1 MKTSTGDP
9 AGPTRHYG
17 SQPMNKGGPVPN
29 DCTRLATGFLV
40 AMIVFLTIIHIV
52 RVISVHIQ
60 RKGWEL
66 DNIAAQVSYVLSLAM
81 MSYGMACKSYIYA
94 QNIGTMKA
102 NEQVGTMKGGTNDIT
117 PPPPDL
123 IPKFY
128 LPFLGFYYAAVLF
141 VKLSLL
147 LFYARIFSVNQQSLR
162 LRFTGMSGTLV
173 LINGIVL
180 LIWTGIVYMFF
191 ASSVVFW
198 KDPLETNPDAVV
210 VYQLN
215 RVGLAV
221 VGIGNAFTD
230 TLLLV
235 LAIWGI
241 WHTQLPTEKKRK
253 ASALVGLGV
262 LYVTPH
268 STVID

>member
-1 MKTSTGDP
+1 M
-9 AGPTRHYG
+9 
-17 SQPMNKGGPVPN
+17 Q
-29 DCTRLATGFLV
+29 
-40 AMIVFLTIIHIV
+40 
-52 RVISVHIQ
+52 
-60 RKGWEL
+60 
-66 DNIAAQVSYVLSLAM
+66 
-81 MSYGMACKSYIYA
+81 
-94 QNIGTMKA
+94 
-102 NEQVGTMKGGTNDIT
+102 GGTNDIT

-123 IPKFY
+123 ITRFY
-128 LPFLGFYYAAVLF
+128 LPFLGLYYAAVLF

-147 LFYARIFSVNQQSLR
+147 LFYARIFSVHQQSLR
-162 LRFTGMSGTLV
+162 LRFTGVSGTLV

-198 KDPLETNPDAVV
+198 KDPLETDPNAGVI
-210 VYQLN
+210 YRLN
-215 RVGLAV
+215 SVGLAV

-230 TLLLV
+230 ILLLA

-241 WHTQLPTEKKRK
+241 WHTQLPIEKKKK

-268 STVID
+268 STVIDWN